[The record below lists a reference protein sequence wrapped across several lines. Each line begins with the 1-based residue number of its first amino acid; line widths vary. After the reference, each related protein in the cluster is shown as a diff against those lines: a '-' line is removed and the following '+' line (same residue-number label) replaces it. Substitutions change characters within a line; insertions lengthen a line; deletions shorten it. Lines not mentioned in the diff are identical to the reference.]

1 MGPMDEQFPRR
12 QDRPLPPPPDPWAPS
27 SIPPLRPGP
36 PYLMTEMIAAEPA
49 LAGRIVARLTGDG
62 GPAAR
67 LAAEV
72 RRCRDASLPVA
83 VVGCGTSEHAAMGI
97 AAIFHDALRRP
108 EPTHGGPAAVPPW
121 VVARQALEAALDP
134 WPGLCLAVSHEGGT
148 WATLEA
154 LRAARAAGATTALI
168 TAAAGSPAARLADV
182 LLATDELDQS
192 WCHTVGYLSPLVAG
206 VVVAGYLTGVLPDQA
221 AVANLVGAG
230 LESGRAAAA
239 DALAARLAGASRIL
253 VTAAG
258 ADEPAARELVLKIEE
273 GSWVPAAYR
282 HLETILHGHLAA
294 VDEGTAVVLVL
305 TERRARAQR
314 VERAREVL
322 TALATIGASAGAIL
336 AAGAA
341 DGIPDLATPAGR
353 ITVPEAASFLS
364 GAAGLLSSAVPLQL
378 VAEGLARHRGVNPDP
393 IRRQDPRYRRAAEA
407 VR

>member
-1 MGPMDEQFPRR
+1 
-12 QDRPLPPPPDPWAPS
+12 
-27 SIPPLRPGP
+27 
-36 PYLMTEMIAAEPA
+36 MTEMIAAEPA

-364 GAAGLLSSAVPLQL
+364 SAAGLLSSAVPLQL